1 MWGDDLRADAIRTAP
16 GGKAL
21 NQAVTLARLGAR
33 VTALGCVGAD
43 AVGAAIRGALAAE
56 GIDTAAMAV
65 VPGLPTP
72 VCVVYSRA
80 DGENA
85 FVWQVPDAFAVTAD
99 LVTAALAD
107 TARADTTYAGTAQAR
122 TTHAGTARSG
132 TGHTEIGPA
141 ARAARPPEAL
151 FVTLDSPEH
160 IGGVLSAAG
169 EHGLRVVVNPAPLP
183 ADLSVV
189 GEIAWEQ
196 VDILVPNEAEARA
209 LLTPRRGAHGPAAH
223 LADAIADELGAE
235 TVCVTL
241 AERGCVLRIDGSS
254 TVAPAPPADVVDT
267 TAASDAF
274 TAVLCAQLLT
284 GASAQ
289 AAVRRAQHAA
299 ALTISRPGAYEA
311 LPTRAELRG
320 WPDEEGDR

>member
-1 MWGDDLRADAIRTAP
+1 MLDCLISTPRLPVWGDDLRADAIRTAP

-99 LVTAALAD
+99 LVTAALAE
-107 TARADTTYAGTAQAR
+107 T
-122 TTHAGTARSG
+122 
-132 TGHTEIGPA
+132 GPA
-141 ARAARPPEAL
+141 AGAGAARPPEAL
-151 FVTLDSPEH
+151 FVTLDAPEH

-189 GEIAWEQ
+189 GGIAWEQ

-209 LLTPRRGAHGPAAH
+209 LLASRRGAHGPAAH
-223 LADAIADELGAE
+223 LADAIADELGVE

-254 TVAPAPPADVVDT
+254 TAVPAPPAEVVDT

-284 GASAQ
+284 GAGAQ

-311 LPTRAELRG
+311 LPTQAELRG
-320 WPDEEGDR
+320 WPDDESDR